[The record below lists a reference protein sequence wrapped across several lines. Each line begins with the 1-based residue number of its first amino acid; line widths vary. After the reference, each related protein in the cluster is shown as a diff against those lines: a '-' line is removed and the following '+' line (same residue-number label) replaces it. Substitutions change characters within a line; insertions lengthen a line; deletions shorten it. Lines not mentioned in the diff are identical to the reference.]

1 MDPHSEPRFAN
12 TRWSLVAALHGDG
25 GGGDERARAPL
36 LELCLHNWY
45 PVYSYLRR
53 CGHPPEVAQA
63 MSQEFFDQLLQSAAQ
78 ERRAAPRYGRFR
90 EFLVAELHDFLA
102 RARIPA
108 SDAAPGSPMA
118 LEALEAR
125 LRGDRRRAGSPEEAL
140 RRGFALGVIGDALSR
155 LREEARHADR
165 LRLFE
170 ALEPYLTG
178 EPAPG
183 ELDRLGVELAAR
195 PLFLVLAVRRLRER
209 FRELVDDTLG
219 DTVLN
224 TAELAAERQAL
235 LDALDGDRGG

>member
-1 MDPHSEPRFAN
+1 M
-12 TRWSLVAALHGDG
+12 
-25 GGGDERARAPL
+25 
-36 LELCLHNWY
+36 
-45 PVYSYLRR
+45 
-53 CGHPPEVAQA
+53 
-63 MSQEFFDQLLQSAAQ
+63 
-78 ERRAAPRYGRFR
+78 
-90 EFLVAELHDFLA
+90 
-102 RARIPA
+102 
-108 SDAAPGSPMA
+108 
-118 LEALEAR
+118 
-125 LRGDRRRAGSPEEAL
+125 
-140 RRGFALGVIGDALSR
+140 IGDALAR